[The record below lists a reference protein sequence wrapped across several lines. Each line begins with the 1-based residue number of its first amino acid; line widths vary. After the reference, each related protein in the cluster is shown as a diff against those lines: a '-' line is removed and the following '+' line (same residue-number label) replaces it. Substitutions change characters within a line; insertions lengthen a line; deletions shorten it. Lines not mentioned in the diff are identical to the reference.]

1 MALVPKHIKQLSPYQ
16 AGKPIEEVRREFGL
30 EKIVKLASNENP
42 LGPSSKVILAV
53 TNSLKNTHRYPDA
66 SGFSLRNRLA
76 NKFNLKLENV
86 VLGAGS
92 EGIMSVIMRTFLLPT
107 DEIIAARNSFIGF
120 RVLANSSGIHTNWV
134 TMRDYRYDLN
144 AMAKCINEYTKVIYL
159 ANPDNPTG
167 TYFTKDEFDQFMKK
181 VPDRVIVIL
190 DEAYFEFAMNKKDY
204 PDSMYYRYDN
214 VITLRTFSKAYGLA
228 GFRIGYGFGHEDLI
242 GNILKVK
249 LPFEPSLPA
258 QIAGLTA
265 LDDEVY
271 LNYALKINN
280 DGMEY
285 ITSSFKKIGYDFIES
300 STNFVTLILDSPLE
314 AEILC
319 SELLKRGV
327 IVRHLKGF
335 GWAECVRISIGTMD
349 ENKYFISIL
358 KKIILK

>member
-16 AGKPIEEVRREFGL
+16 AGKPIGEVQREFGL
-30 EKIVKLASNENP
+30 SKIIKLASNENP
-42 LGPSSKVILAV
+42 LGPSPKVISAV
-53 TNSLKNTHRYPDA
+53 SKSLSETHRYPDA
-66 SGFSLRNRLA
+66 AGFELRHKLA
-76 NKFNLKLENV
+76 EKFNLKLGNV

-134 TMRDYRYDLN
+134 TMKNYRYDLE

-167 TYFTKDEFDQFMKK
+167 TYFTVDEFDNFMKK
-181 VPDRVIVIL
+181 VPSRTIVIL

-214 VITLRTFSKAYGLA
+214 IITLRTFSKAYGLA
-228 GFRIGYGFGHEDLI
+228 GFRIGYGFGHENLI

-258 QIAGLTA
+258 QVAGLAA
-265 LDDEVY
+265 LDDDDY
-271 LNYALKINN
+271 LKNALQINSEGMKYISNSINDMGYNY
-280 DGMEY
+280 
-285 ITSSFKKIGYDFIES
+285 IES
-300 STNFVTLILDSPLE
+300 AANFITIILNSPLE
-314 AEILC
+314 AEIMC
-319 SELLKRGV
+319 SELLKNGV
-327 IVRHLKGF
+327 IIRHLKGF
-335 GWAECVRISIGTMD
+335 GWPECIRISIGTKD
-349 ENKYFISIL
+349 ENKFFIENL
-358 KKIILK
+358 KKYNKD